1 MQRSST
7 QEEIQFWKRVL
18 FTSVPLIVLF
28 AAFAEWVLTSAPKN
42 PLAVFAAA
50 AVAFLFALSG
60 IRFIPQWMAAWSRRP
75 WLPERPETGRRSAR
89 KSRLHP
95 TLQLLLALAL
105 FRVFLFLLAYL
116 ISQIQAGYTGGL
128 FDNLGVWNQ
137 LGTDSQHYLNIAEY
151 GYVNSGDDRLLIV
164 FFPLYPAL
172 VRIFAAVFGSYLGGG
187 LFVSNVCWVF
197 AAYLF
202 YELALLDTDRRGA
215 LRALK
220 YLCILP
226 ASFLF
231 SAPLSDSLFLL
242 LSVACVYAARK
253 RLYLLAGGVGC
264 LAAFTRMPGILLV
277 VPVLF
282 ELVGEILREGPLHR
296 SAKPADRRWR
306 LKAAGNAL
314 SVLLIPAGFLAYLY
328 VNFRVTGN
336 AMMFLTYQREH
347 WHQQLGW
354 FFGSVATI
362 VNNATTN
369 FADNPQMIWGLW
381 IPSLLHL
388 FAALG
393 LVAAAQNKLRASNVA
408 YFLAYY
414 AVCMGATWLLSAPRY
429 LTAAFP
435 LALALG
441 ALTQKRWADKL
452 ATIVCLVLF
461 VLYLVAFVLQWYVY

>member
-1 MQRSST
+1 MHLKST
-7 QEEIQFWKRVL
+7 QEEIVFWKRVL
-18 FTSVPLIVLF
+18 FTSVPLLVLF
-28 AAFAEWVLTSAPKN
+28 SAFAEWVLTSSPKN
-42 PLAVFAAA
+42 PLAVFAASA
-50 AVAFLFALSG
+50 IAFLFALAG
-60 IRFIPQWMAAWSRRP
+60 IRFIPQWMAAWSRKP
-75 WLPERPETGRRSAR
+75 WLPERPEAGRRSAR

-95 TLQLLLALAL
+95 TLQLLIALVL

-116 ISQIQAGYTGGL
+116 ISQLQQGYTGGL
-128 FDNLGVWNQ
+128 FDNLGIWNQ

-172 VRIFAAVFGSYLGGG
+172 VRFFAAIFGDYLVSG

-202 YELALLDTDRRGA
+202 YELALLDTDRKGA

-253 RLYLLAGGVGC
+253 RLYLLAGVVGG
-264 LAAFTRMPGILLV
+264 LAAFTRMPGILLL
-277 VPVLF
+277 VPTVF
-282 ELVGEILREGPLHR
+282 ELVGEILREQPLHR
-296 SAKPADRRWR
+296 SNSPNDRRWR
-306 LKAAGNAL
+306 LQKVGSAL
-314 SVLLIPAGFLAYLY
+314 ALLLIPVGLLAYFH
-328 VNFRVTGN
+328 VNSRVTGN
-336 AMMFLTYQREH
+336 ALMFLTYQREH

-354 FFGSVATI
+354 FFGSAATI
-362 VNNATTN
+362 VDNATTN
-369 FADNPQMIWGLW
+369 FADNAKMLWGLW
-381 IPSLLHL
+381 IPSIL
-388 FAALG
+388 FLFG
-393 LVAAAQNKLRASNVA
+393 SLSLVTTAQNKLRASNVA

-429 LTAAFP
+429 LTAAYP

-441 ALTQKRWADKL
+441 ALTQKRWADRL
-452 ATIVCLVLF
+452 ATIVCIVLF
-461 VLYLVAFVLQWYVY
+461 VLYLIAFVFQWYVY

>member
-1 MQRSST
+1 MRLNST
-7 QEEIQFWKRVL
+7 QEEITFWKRVL

-28 AAFAEWVLTSAPKN
+28 SAFAEWVLTSAPKN

-50 AVAFLFALSG
+50 IVAFLFALAG
-60 IRFIPQWMAAWSRRP
+60 IRFIPQWMAAWSKKP
-75 WLPERPETGRRSAR
+75 WLPERPEEGRRSAR
-89 KSRLHP
+89 KSRMHP
-95 TLQLLLALAL
+95 ILQLVLYLAL

-116 ISQIQAGYTGGL
+116 ISLLQAGYTGGL
-128 FDNLGVWNQ
+128 FDHLDLWNQ
-137 LGTDSQHYLNIAEY
+137 LGTDSQHYQNIAEH
-151 GYVNSGDDRLLIV
+151 GYVNTGDDRLLIV

-172 VRIFAAVFGSYLGGG
+172 VRAFAAVFRNYLVSG
-187 LFVSNVCWVF
+187 LLVSNLCWVG

-202 YELALLDTDRRGA
+202 YELALLDTDRKSA

-253 RLYLLAGGVGC
+253 RLYPLAGVFGF
-264 LAAFTRMPGILLV
+264 LAAFTRMPGILVL

-282 ELVGEILREGPLHR
+282 ELVGEIIRERVLHLGR
-296 SAKPADRRWR
+296 KPADLRWKR
-306 LKAAGNAL
+306 KTAANLL
-314 SVLLIPAGFLAYLY
+314 SLLLIPAGFLAYLY
-328 VNFRVTGN
+328 INDRVTGN
-336 AMMFLTYQREH
+336 ALMFLTYQREH

-354 FFGSVATI
+354 FFCSMATI
-362 VNNATTN
+362 VQNATTN
-369 FADNPQMIWGLW
+369 FSDNTQMLWGLW
-381 IPSLLHL
+381 IPSIVSLL
-388 FAALG
+388 ASLG
-393 LVAAAQNKLRASNVA
+393 IVTAAQNKLRASNVA

-429 LTAAFP
+429 LTAAYP

-441 ALTQKRWADKL
+441 ALTQKKWVDRL
-452 ATIVCLVLF
+452 ATAICIVLF
-461 VLYLVAFVLQWYVY
+461 VLYLIAFVNQWYVY